1 MVAFVIFEKK
11 YWLFV
16 LATLSETKVRNR
28 YPQARGRASLSL
40 LYGLPTVMLRR
51 NGLLVLLDL

>member
-40 LYGLPTVMLRR
+40 LYGLPPGDAEKKWAPGIT
-51 NGLLVLLDL
+51 